1 MKAKTNYR
9 YRLTFRKDRP
19 VKYVGHLDTV
29 LTWTRAFRRAQI
41 PLAYSQGFNPNA
53 RIQVAASLPLGYIGR
68 EELMDIF
75 LQEPMDP
82 DEICSRV
89 GSTLPP
95 GFDLLAVQKIEPD
108 SPGLQ
113 QSLKQA
119 DYHVIVETDLPE
131 TELNRRIQ
139 ALLAAEEVIQTR
151 IRRKKEEW
159 FNLRPLLH
167 NLKLKERHH
176 GDVTLVMRLSAGQH
190 GHLRPES
197 VLQALALGDIWF
209 EVERT
214 KLIFSI

>member
-9 YRLTFRKDRP
+9 YRLAFRKGRR

-53 RIQVAASLPLGYIGR
+53 RIQVAASLPLGYIGQ

-75 LQEPMDP
+75 LQEPMNP

-89 GSTLPP
+89 SSTLPL

-119 DYHVIVETDLPE
+119 DYRVTVETDLPE
-131 TELNRRIQ
+131 SELNCRIQ
-139 ALLAAEEVIQTR
+139 ALLASEEVIQTR
-151 IRRKKEEW
+151 IRRKKEER

-167 NLKLKERHH
+167 NLKLKESRNE
-176 GDVTLVMRLSAGQH
+176 DVILAMRLSAGQH

-197 VLQALALGDIWF
+197 VLQALALGDVWF

-214 KLIFSI
+214 KLIFCI